1 MDAGVWRSLQFQ
13 GCNNIHAHHHHHH
26 HRLKIWVIGLTM
38 MRTKL
43 KLSLILTFLHSQI
56 GRLGFEAQGGEEVSV
71 LASS

>member
-1 MDAGVWRSLQFQ
+1 
-13 GCNNIHAHHHHHH
+13 
-26 HRLKIWVIGLTM
+26 LTM

>member
-13 GCNNIHAHHHHHH
+13 GCNNIRGHHHHHH
-26 HRLKIWVIGLTM
+26 LKIWVIGLTM
-38 MRTKL
+38 MRRKQN
-43 KLSLILTFLHSQI
+43 LSLILTFLHSQI

>member
-1 MDAGVWRSLQFQ
+1 MLECGGVYNCKDATTYML
-13 GCNNIHAHHHHHH
+13 IIIIIM
-26 HRLKIWVIGLTM
+26 LWVIGLTM
-38 MRTKL
+38 MRTKQ

>member
-13 GCNNIHAHHHHHH
+13 GCNNIRGHHHHHH
-26 HRLKIWVIGLTM
+26 HLKIWVIGLTM
-38 MRTKL
+38 MRRKQN
-43 KLSLILTFLHSQI
+43 LSLILTFLHSQI

>member
-1 MDAGVWRSLQFQ
+1 MLECGGVYNSKDATTYML
-13 GCNNIHAHHHHHH
+13 IIIIM
-26 HRLKIWVIGLTM
+26 LWVIGLTM
-38 MRTKL
+38 MRTKQ